1 LRTRSVAPEE
11 DAKRNFKSIQ
21 RWFSHTKLFG
31 RVGVSSAVDAYTQS
45 ETAMLRNEQSQRM
58 RSKQSVNL
66 RTRYGYLEK
75 AFDGDASRRLA

>member
-1 LRTRSVAPEE
+1 M
-11 DAKRNFKSIQ
+11 
-21 RWFSHTKLFG
+21 
-31 RVGVSSAVDAYTQS
+31 
-45 ETAMLRNEQSQRM
+45 AMLRNQQSLRM